1 MAAKAKDIDW
11 DRMESEWRSGIVSV
25 STLSREYG
33 VSRTSLE
40 KHWNKLGV
48 PRDLTAKVK
57 AKTDAIVMGASV
69 ERGKGAT
76 MGASNKAVTE
86 REIIEVNAN
95 IQATIQLR
103 QRGRI
108 QKHQDLGEKLL
119 AELEA
124 QTAGLEDFENLAELM
139 KSDAGFD
146 KLNEL
151 YKKVIA
157 TPQRIDSFKKLSES
171 LKTLV
176 GLERQAFGMA
186 DNSNGDADKKSESFS
201 TMTIDDIRR
210 EREAIN
216 ARRTVR

>member
-1 MAAKAKDIDW
+1 MAAKPKDIDW
-11 DRMESEWRSGIVSV
+11 DRMESEWRAGIVSV

-69 ERGKGAT
+69 ELDKGANKGAT
-76 MGASNKAVTE
+76 NKAVTE
-86 REIIEVNAN
+86 KQIIEANAN

-119 AELEA
+119 KELEL
-124 QTAGLEDFENLAELM
+124 QTTGIEDFERLAELM
-139 KSDAGFD
+139 KSDDGFD

-157 TPQRIDSFKKLSES
+157 TPSRIDSFKKLSES
-171 LKTLV
+171 LKTLT
-176 GLERQAFGMA
+176 GLERQAFGMS
-186 DNSNGDADKKSESFS
+186 DNANGDAPAQQRDKPS
-201 TMTIDDIRR
+201 TEFVRSIIADV
-210 EREAIN
+210 N
-216 ARRTVR
+216 ASK